1 MQTQKNTY
9 KQILDA
15 QLPTNNWTNNY
26 ALLEEQDPKQYTM
39 CRLKS

>member
-9 KQILDA
+9 KQTLDA
-15 QLPTNNWTNNY
+15 QLPQNNWTNNY
-26 ALLEEQDPKQYTM
+26 ALLEEQDPKQHNK

>member
-15 QLPTNNWTNNY
+15 QLPQNNWINNY
-26 ALLEEQDPKQYTM
+26 ALLEEDPKQYTV
-39 CRLKS
+39 CCLKS

>member
-9 KQILDA
+9 KQTLDA
-15 QLPTNNWTNNY
+15 QLPQNNWTNNY
-26 ALLEEQDPKQYTM
+26 ALLEEQDPKQHDK

>member
-15 QLPTNNWTNNY
+15 QLPQNNWTNNY
-26 ALLEEQDPKQYTM
+26 ALLEEQDPKQYRV

>member
-9 KQILDA
+9 KQTLDA
-15 QLPTNNWTNNY
+15 QLPQNNWTNNY
-26 ALLEEQDPKQYTM
+26 ALLEEQDPKQYNK

>member
-1 MQTQKNTY
+1 MQTINTIY

-15 QLPTNNWTNNY
+15 QLPQNNWTNNY
-26 ALLEEQDPKQYTM
+26 ALLEEQDPKQYNK